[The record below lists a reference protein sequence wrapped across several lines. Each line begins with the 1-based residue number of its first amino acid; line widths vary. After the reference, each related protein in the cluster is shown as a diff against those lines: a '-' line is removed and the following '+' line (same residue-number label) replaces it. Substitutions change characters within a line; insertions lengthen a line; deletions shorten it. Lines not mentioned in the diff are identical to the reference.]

1 MTRSPYKLDL
11 NFASLELFNSIIIST
26 IKEDILV
33 EKDNVEELRKICRE
47 QFGDR
52 EFVYISDRR
61 HNYNVNPVVYI
72 DLIKNEKLRG
82 IAIVSQNID
91 KLQTAVFEKNF
102 SPVPF
107 EIFQNKDEALVWAR
121 GLMS

>member
-1 MTRSPYKLDL
+1 MTRSPNKLDL